1 MTTSTPAAIPAATP
15 NRGWTVTFAG
25 TGINLA
31 LGVLYTW
38 SMFKAAIGR
47 EFGWKDAQ
55 LNDPYALCCLVFAFS
70 MILAGRCQ
78 DKLGPR
84 LTASLGG
91 LLVGAGLLLISRTQ
105 SYGLWVLGFGVL
117 VGVGIGFG
125 YSSATPPALKWF
137 PPSQTGLIAGLV
149 VAGFGL
155 APVYLSPLS
164 KYLLATSGLRG
175 AMLVYGIVFCIAV
188 CALAQLLRDRK
199 S

>member
-1 MTTSTPAAIPAATP
+1 MPDLQFAICIFQFSIPRSSRREEAHPCFLCSLLFNSISHCTFTPPRHHSPMTTPLSSPPPTS

-38 SMFKAAIGR
+38 SMFKAAIGK
-47 EFGWKDAQ
+47 EFGWKDSQ

-91 LLVGAGLLLISRTQ
+91 LFVGAGLILISTTQ
-105 SYGLWVLGFGVL
+105 SYGTWVVGFGIL
-117 VGVGIGFG
+117 VG
-125 YSSATPPALKWF
+125 L
-137 PPSQTGLIAGLV
+137 GL
-149 VAGFGL
+149 
-155 APVYLSPLS
+155 
-164 KYLLATSGLRG
+164 
-175 AMLVYGIVFCIAV
+175 
-188 CALAQLLRDRK
+188 
-199 S
+199 